1 MGATR
6 RRRAA
11 SAVAIAAL
19 ASVALTTGASS
30 TAVAGSDGAGD
41 AFVVDD
47 VAASGLVMPPAVRR
61 ALMRRPAVE
70 VRRDGAVVVERVRV
84 PAGLAAS
91 DVPSRVFRV
100 RLAGSYPPR
109 ALRYEITADGRP
121 IATAVPSRNL
131 RSLLALTDD
140 EAVLSAPI
148 EVTYGGAPVRP
159 VAGGSSSSLA
169 GPTRLR
175 RLPSPGPFDVAR
187 RTYDFG
193 DRAVRLP
200 GLGGKVEL
208 RADVLFPARLPGGP
222 FPIVTF
228 LHGNHSSCYRKN
240 RSDYRWPCRRGWR
253 PIPNNEGYDY
263 LASRLASFGYVVVSV
278 SGNGV
283 NVLGNDVPDTG
294 MRQRGELLETHL
306 DLWQD
311 WSTVGGEPFG
321 DRFVGK
327 VDMSRIGSM
336 GHSRGGEGVVWQVIV
351 DRERATSYGID
362 AVLPLAPVDFTRATV
377 NDVPLAVMLPYCD
390 GDVFD
395 LQGVHFFD
403 DARYRVAGDPTP
415 KHTITA
421 FGANHNFFNTVWTP
435 SSGYPGSFDDAFGR
449 CDGRLTATQ
458 QRHVG
463 AAYIVTYFRR
473 YLGGETELDPIWT
486 GEAPPRGIRR
496 SRALVSYLAPDL
508 PSRRLDVDR
517 FTAARSIR
525 LTQLGTPVEP
535 SRLSFIGWCENTE
548 ATPCVP
554 GELSLFDSHL
564 PGLSRGVFGWS
575 RRGGRVR
582 FQLGG
587 GVDVQSFDALQMR
600 TTLNPGYRAND
611 GVRRQDLTLEL
622 VDAGGGSAA
631 VAASDVGSEALRYP
645 SGLRRFAGHVLLQQL
660 RFPLDRFAGID
671 LANVVRVVIRFDRT
685 AAGAIDVADL
695 AFSAGE

>member
-6 RRRAA
+6 RRRTTCV
-11 SAVAIAAL
+11 VAIGAL
-19 ASVALTTGASS
+19 ASLVLTTGPSS
-30 TAVAGSDGAGD
+30 MAVARSGTGEERVDVDTGGAP
-41 AFVVDD
+41 
-47 VAASGLVMPPAVRR
+47 GLVVPPAARR
-61 ALMRRPAVE
+61 TLMRRPGVV

-84 PAGLAAS
+84 PARLAAPG
-91 DVPSRVFRV
+91 VPSRVLRV

-131 RSLLALTDD
+131 RSLLALTGDVT
-140 EAVLSAPI
+140 VLSATI
-148 EVTYGGAPVRP
+148 GATYGGAPVRP
-159 VAGGSSSSLA
+159 AAAGRSRSL
-169 GPTRLR
+169 PEPRPLR

-187 RTYDFG
+187 RGYDFG
-193 DRAVRLP
+193 DRAIRLP

-208 RADVLFPARLPGGP
+208 RADVLFPAGLPGGP
-222 FPIVTF
+222 FPLVTF
-228 LHGNHSSCYRKN
+228 LHGNHSSCYRRN
-240 RSDYRWPCRRGWR
+240 RADYRWPCRRGWQ

-263 LASRLASFGYVVVSV
+263 LASRLASYGYVVVSV

-294 MRQRGELLETHL
+294 MRQRGELLEAHL

-321 DRFVGK
+321 DRFIGK

-351 DRERATSYGID
+351 DRERDTSYGID
-362 AVLPLAPVDFTRATV
+362 AVLPLAPVDFTRETI
-377 NDVPLAVMLPYCD
+377 NEVPLAVMLPYCD

-449 CDGRLTATQ
+449 CEGRLTPAQ
-458 QRHVG
+458 QRRVA

-473 YLGGETELDPIWT
+473 YLGGETRLDAIWT
-486 GEAPPRGIRR
+486 GESPPRGIRR
-496 SRALVSYLAPDL
+496 ARALVAYLAPDL

-517 FTAARSIR
+517 FTGARSIR
-525 LTQLGTPVEP
+525 LTEMGTPVEP
-535 SRLSFIGWCENTE
+535 ARLSFLGWCQNTE

-575 RRGGRVR
+575 RRGARVR

-587 GVDVQSFDALQMR
+587 GVDVRAFDALQMR
-600 TTLNPGYRAND
+600 TTLNPGYRANN
-611 GVRRQDLTLEL
+611 GVTRQDLTLEV
-622 VDAGGGSAA
+622 VDGGGSSAA
-631 VAASDVGSEALRYP
+631 LAASDVGDEALRYP

-660 RFPLDRFAGID
+660 RFPLNRFTGVD
-671 LANVVRVVIRFDRT
+671 LSNVVRVVIRFDRT